1 MKAAVDKK
9 ELLRMVPMSESTIN
23 SLEKAG
29 EFPKRFA
36 MTNRTV
42 AWNRD
47 EVESWLDAR
56 QKEFTGVKP
65 KHHPDVRQRKQRPV
79 QERAA

>member
-1 MKAAVDKK
+1 
-9 ELLRMVPMSESTIN
+9 
-23 SLEKAG
+23 
-29 EFPKRFA
+29 

-42 AWNRD
+42 AWNKD
-47 EVESWLDAR
+47 EVEAWLDAR